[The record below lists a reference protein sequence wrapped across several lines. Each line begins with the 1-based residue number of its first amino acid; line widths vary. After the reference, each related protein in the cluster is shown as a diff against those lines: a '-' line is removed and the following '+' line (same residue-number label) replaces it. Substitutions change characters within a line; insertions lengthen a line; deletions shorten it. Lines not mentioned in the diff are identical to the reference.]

1 MMVNGGNSDVTHHQ
15 LLAEVHRVLREMSAA
30 AGSTERAELERLRS
44 GVWDMLRTAREFSP
58 TVFAMYGTDLWLG
71 PADRP
76 ARYFMPDLAGIG
88 DAYAILYAWV
98 VTQRPLH
105 ASSLKGAPSGNA
117 LNGRLTRAAD
127 WVERTAGCRDL
138 GSTIRKIEVSR
149 SGVITP
155 PPIALDWIRF
165 ERF

>member
-1 MMVNGGNSDVTHHQ
+1 MTDHQ
-15 LLAEVHRVLREMSAA
+15 LLADVHRVLREKSAA
-30 AGSTERAELERLRS
+30 AGPTERAELERLRS
-44 GVWDMLRTAREFSP
+44 GVWDMLRTAREFS
-58 TVFAMYGTDLWLG
+58 TIVFAMYDADLWIG
-71 PADRP
+71 PVDRP
-76 ARYFMPDLAGIG
+76 SRYFMPDLAGIG

-98 VTQRPLH
+98 VTHRALH
-105 ASSLKGAPSGNA
+105 ASSLKGSPSGNA
-117 LNGRLTRAAD
+117 LNGRLTRAAE